1 MRVAELINDYR
12 TLQLH
17 ISQQLASVSMGN
29 AQHEGYRVLAQS
41 SASAQRLLATGF
53 ASMPIE
59 DQGSDPEM
67 EKAQL
72 RQVILDA
79 SVRRFQ
85 AHKIYL
91 RVAAA
96 KRWVLNRN
104 ELISR
109 VSKGYSSQLREID
122 QLLRQE
128 LDSVTDHT
136 IFSDLRQADLRAGL
150 WALMLCF
157 FFLRRFL
164 YLPFAIPRNHAGHDN
179 FYLWMRSAT

>member
-1 MRVAELINDYR
+1 
-12 TLQLH
+12 
-17 ISQQLASVSMGN
+17 MGN
-29 AQHEGYRVLAQS
+29 TQQEGYRILAQS
-41 SASAQRLLATGF
+41 SASAQRLLAAGF
-53 ASMPIE
+53 TSMPIE

-104 ELISR
+104 ELLSR
-109 VSKGYSSQLREID
+109 SSRGHSTQLREID

-128 LDSVTDHT
+128 LDSITDHT

-150 WALMLCF
+150 WVSEDPPLA
-157 FFLRRFL
+157 
-164 YLPFAIPRNHAGHDN
+164 AIQ
-179 FYLWMRSAT
+179 LWINNSRH

>member
-29 AQHEGYRVLAQS
+29 VQLEGYRVLAQS
-41 SASAQRLLATGF
+41 SAAAQRLLATGF
-53 ASMPIE
+53 TSMPIE

-96 KRWVLNRN
+96 KRWVINRN
-104 ELISR
+104 ELLARS
-109 VSKGYSSQLREID
+109 SKANSQVREVD

-128 LDSVTDHT
+128 LDSITDHT
-136 IFSDLRQADLRAGL
+136 IFSDLRQADSRAGL
-150 WALMLCF
+150 WVSEDPPLA
-157 FFLRRFL
+157 
-164 YLPFAIPRNHAGHDN
+164 AIQLWINNSRN
-179 FYLWMRSAT
+179 